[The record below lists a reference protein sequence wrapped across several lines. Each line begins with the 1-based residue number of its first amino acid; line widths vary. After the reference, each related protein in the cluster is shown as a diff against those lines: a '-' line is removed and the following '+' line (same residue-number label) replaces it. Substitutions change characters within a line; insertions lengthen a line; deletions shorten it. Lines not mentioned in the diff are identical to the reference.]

1 MVADGRTINGR
12 TSADHEPV
20 ELSGVLGSGKVY
32 RAAVLDAFSRRIV
45 GWSIADH
52 MGTELVTDALGT
64 AILRRY
70 PSESIRTIPPWR
82 IRIMPWLVLSRGI
95 VGSLAVTGFFSG
107 FLGLTSCYLR
117 L

>member
-52 MGTELVTDALGT
+52 MGTELVTDALGM
-64 AILRRY
+64 AILRQY
-70 PSESIRTIPPWR
+70 PSEKDPDNPTVAQRITVHNTRVRRGAKGSVTPECSHRWIPSVIATTMR
-82 IRIMPWLVLSRGI
+82 
-95 VGSLAVTGFFSG
+95 
-107 FLGLTSCYLR
+107 
-117 L
+117 